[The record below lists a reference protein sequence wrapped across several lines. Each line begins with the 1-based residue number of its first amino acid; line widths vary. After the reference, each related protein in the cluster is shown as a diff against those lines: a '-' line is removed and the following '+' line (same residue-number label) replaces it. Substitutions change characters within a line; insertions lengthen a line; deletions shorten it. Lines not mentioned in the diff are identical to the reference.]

1 MTLSTLYYS
10 TEKLWRSCIKERQL
24 DCVTNKQ
31 TNKQTQNLSV
41 LRLKCTLQK
50 CRLLFA
56 PISGSLNHM
65 EGPQQNVK
73 YMYIVFS
80 PTYIQGFRS
89 LISAKVSMFH
99 CGQKNVFTWDFKSI
113 SRSPIGT
120 FPSHHHFAFVSP
132 SLQKFADTRSHP
144 QRNVSND
151 ALFVCTVFS

>member
-1 MTLSTLYYS
+1 MYTEMKFNQIESLVGKKTLLSCTCMTLSTLYNS
-10 TEKLWRSCIKERQL
+10 TEKLWRSCIIERHL
-24 DCVTNKQ
+24 DYVTNKQ
-31 TNKQTQNLSV
+31 TRMLSV

-99 CGQKNVFTWDFKSI
+99 CRQKNCIHMEFQVHI
-113 SRSPIGT
+113 PL
-120 FPSHHHFAFVSP
+120 PY
-132 SLQKFADTRSHP
+132 
-144 QRNVSND
+144 
-151 ALFVCTVFS
+151 